1 MKNNFL
7 LLLVCLFAL
16 HVTASDDVMLFPANG
31 ATEVCPD
38 TRLTITFPDEVSLG
52 NKGMIRI
59 FDCSTGKLV
68 DQLDMSI
75 PPGPTESQPRNP
87 DAIYTPV
94 PYQYVSQQ
102 ITNRN
107 TKPGTPSGAAERRRT
122 WGNTSFQLLVVSVMA
137 SISIPL

>member
-1 MKNNFL
+1 
-7 LLLVCLFAL
+7 
-16 HVTASDDVMLFPANG
+16 
-31 ATEVCPD
+31 
-38 TRLTITFPDEVSLG
+38 
-52 NKGMIRI
+52 MIRI

-107 TKPGTPSGAAERRRT
+107 TKPGTPSGAAEKAKDL
-122 WGNTSFQLLVVSVMA
+122 GKYQLSIIGGFSDGFHFYPVM
-137 SISIPL
+137 